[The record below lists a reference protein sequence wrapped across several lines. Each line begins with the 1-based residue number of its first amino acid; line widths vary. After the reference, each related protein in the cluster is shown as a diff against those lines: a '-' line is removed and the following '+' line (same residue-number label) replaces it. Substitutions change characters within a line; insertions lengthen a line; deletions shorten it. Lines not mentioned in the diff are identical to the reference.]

1 MNYKVHNITIVGG
14 GTSAWLTAAHLSRR
28 GFNITIIDKEVG
40 TPIGVGEATLL
51 GFSSFMTDCGFEFED
66 WFVNCDATFKAG
78 ILYPDWVTQNNE
90 VWAPFYLSPLVE
102 NNMRMQDAWSHTQH
116 LDFKTRG
123 TCMYEVSKQNKID
136 MSVIDSY
143 AFHVDA
149 GKLVTYIQDRII
161 HRCNL
166 IKSDVV
172 NVIRNNNKVE
182 GLKLKDG
189 RLIASDLFI
198 DCTGMKSII
207 NDVKYESLYGR
218 LFCNTALACP
228 VQYIDKQNEMH
239 PYTKAVAVDHGWIWI
254 TPTASRIGTGLVFDK
269 NITSVDSA
277 KDFFV
282 NFWNGRVDKN
292 KIRVLDWTP
301 QYTKTPWIN
310 NVVSI
315 GLSAG
320 FMEPLESTGIALI
333 LSQTKQLFD
342 RIADFSYTNDSINLY
357 NYQFT
362 EGFESSVDFVSSHY
376 SNTER
381 TEPFWQNVKNNYVK
395 TKNIK
400 LKEELIKSGPIY
412 SEHKKS
418 GHLFTG
424 ANWTTWLIAV
434 GNKMGAT
441 KTIDPICAETAL
453 DNYYNVVEKYRSV
466 SGIDHMQEVN
476 RIHLYAKTYLNKKEW
491 TEDQFCG
498 R

>member
-1 MNYKVHNITIVGG
+1 MTYKVNNITIVGG
-14 GTSAWLTAAHLSRR
+14 GTSAWLTAAYLSIR
-28 GFNITIIDKEVG
+28 GFNITVVDKEVG

-51 GFSSFMTDCGFEFED
+51 GFSNFMNDCGFEFND
-66 WFVNCDATFKAG
+66 WFTNCDATFKAG
-78 ILYPDWVTQNNE
+78 ILYPDWITKNNE
-90 VWAPFYLSPLVE
+90 VWSPFHLSPYVDE
-102 NNMRMQDAWSHTQH
+102 PSVDGNMRMQDAWSHAQH

-136 MSVIDSY
+136 TSIIESY

-149 GKLVTYIQDRII
+149 GKLVTYIQDRLV
-161 HRCNL
+161 HRCNI

-172 NVIRNNNKVE
+172 TVIRKNNKVE
-182 GLKLKDG
+182 GLKLKDE
-189 RLIASDLFI
+189 RLITSDLFI

-207 NDVKYESLYGR
+207 NEVEYESLYGR
-218 LFCNTALACP
+218 LFCNTALASP
-228 VQYIDKQNEMH
+228 IQYIDKQDEMH

-269 NITSVDSA
+269 NITSIDSA

-282 NFWNGRVDKN
+282 NFWNGRVDKD

-320 FMEPLESTGIALI
+320 FIEPLESTGIALI
-333 LSQTKQLFD
+333 ISQTKQLFD
-342 RIADFSYTNDSINLY
+342 RIADFSYSDDSINLY

-381 TEPFWQNVKNNYVK
+381 TEPFWKNVKNNYVK
-395 TKNIK
+395 TKNIE
-400 LKEELIKSGPIY
+400 LKEELIKSGPLY
-412 SEHKKS
+412 SEYKKS

-424 ANWTTWLIAV
+424 ANWTTWLIAL
-434 GNKMGAT
+434 GHKIGAT
-441 KTIDPICAETAL
+441 KNIDPTYAKTAL
-453 DNYYNVVEKYRSV
+453 DNYYNLTEKYREV
-466 SGIDHMQEVN
+466 SGTTHIQEVD
-476 RIHLYAKTYLNKKEW
+476 RIHLYARTYLNKKE
-491 TEDQFCG
+491 
-498 R
+498 